1 MSWTIFVRQSWRL
14 RLNFKVVERIKSK
27 GMRSVLTIFLLL
39 AAGYAKSDFD
49 YPTNGMVYGEKEHRS
64 ITYSCREESFDLL
77 SCEFSLVALSKSSS
91 TEELEEFKY
100 ELQQEISEG
109 GLKQECAMYTQM
121 QGVLSGRAEV
131 PEGADRDAIDTLKN
145 EGRGML
151 RTIAAVASWCE
162 TPSKANE
169 LTVIDAMLDGAR
181 NKCVLRGQRF
191 DQKFSR
197 VPSSNPTVWA
207 VTDTPSGPCGVQ
219 NTSSFIAREQSG
231 LTFWDYTSRKVV
243 HNPDG
248 SNMGVPCSGLDQNIY
263 PHSWRSKLTNL
274 VCESFEFAP

>member
-1 MSWTIFVRQSWRL
+1 MSNW
-14 RLNFKVVERIKSK
+14 
-27 GMRSVLTIFLLL
+27 MRSFVTIFLLL
-39 AAGYAKSDFD
+39 ASASASASAKSDLD
-49 YPTNGMVYGEKEHRS
+49 YPTTGMVYGEKEHRS
-64 ITYSCREESFDLL
+64 ITYSCEKSLDLL
-77 SCEFSLVALSKSSS
+77 SCEFSVVALSKSTSPK
-91 TEELEEFKY
+91 ELEQFRG
-100 ELQQEISEG
+100 ELQQGISG
-109 GLKQECAMYTQM
+109 GEFKDDCGMYVQM
-121 QGVLSGRAEV
+121 QDVLSGRAEV
-131 PEGADRDAIDTLKN
+131 PKGADLDAIEAMKTD
-145 EGRGML
+145 GGSML

-169 LTVIDAMLDGAR
+169 LTVIDAMLDGER
-181 NKCVLRGQRF
+181 KKCVLRGQRF

-197 VPSSNPTVWA
+197 VPSSNPSVWA

-248 SNMGVPCSGLDQNIY
+248 STMGVPCSGLDQNIY